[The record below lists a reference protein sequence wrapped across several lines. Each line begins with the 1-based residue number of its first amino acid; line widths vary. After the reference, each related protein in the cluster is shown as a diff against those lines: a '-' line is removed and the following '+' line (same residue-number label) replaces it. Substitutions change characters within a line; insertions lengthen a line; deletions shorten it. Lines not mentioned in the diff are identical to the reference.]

1 MPKPPG
7 LLNSGMISTQNLK
20 KNYGPDTVLDQ
31 VSIQI
36 EAGEFVAV
44 SGASGSGKTTFLNV
58 VGGLDL
64 NYEGEVTVN
73 GQKLNG
79 LSDKDL
85 AQKRNREMG
94 FVFQQFN
101 LLDHLSVLE
110 NVMLPAFFAATT
122 IEQSRGLELLEQ
134 VGLKDKAQDRP
145 PQLSG
150 GQKQRVAIARALL
163 SSPSILLCDE
173 PTGSLDKETGLQIM
187 SIFQD
192 LNESGMTVLL
202 VTHEEHVA
210 QLARRTIRFE
220 AGKVISDSG
229 VQS

>member
-1 MPKPPG
+1 
-7 LLNSGMISTQNLK
+7 MISTQNLQK
-20 KNYGPDTVLDQ
+20 KYGPDTVLDQ
-31 VSIQI
+31 VSIDI
-36 EAGEFVAV
+36 ESGEFVAV
-44 SGASGSGKTTFLNV
+44 VGASGSGKTTFLNV
-58 VGGLDL
+58 VGGLDRT
-64 NYEGEVTVN
+64 YEGQITVN
-73 GQKLNG
+73 DQKLEG
-79 LSDKDL
+79 LSDKAL
-85 AQKRNREMG
+85 AQKRNRELG

-110 NVMLPAFFAATT
+110 NVMLPAFFAAES
-122 IEQSRGLELLEQ
+122 IPQSRGLELLEQ
-134 VGLKDKAQDRP
+134 VSLKDKAQDRP

-187 SIFQD
+187 SIFQE

-210 QLARRTIRFE
+210 KLARRTIRFE

-229 VQS
+229 TAP

>member
-1 MPKPPG
+1 
-7 LLNSGMISTQNLK
+7 MISTQNLQK
-20 KNYGPDTVLDQ
+20 KYGPDTVLDQ
-31 VSIQI
+31 VSIDI
-36 EAGEFVAV
+36 ESGEFVAV
-44 SGASGSGKTTFLNV
+44 VGAFGSGKTTFLNV
-58 VGGLDL
+58 VGGLDRT
-64 NYEGEVTVN
+64 YEGQITVN
-73 GQKLNG
+73 NQKLEG
-79 LSDKDL
+79 LSDKAL
-85 AQKRNREMG
+85 AQKRNRELG

-110 NVMLPAFFAATT
+110 NVMLPAFFAAES
-122 IEQSRGLELLEQ
+122 IPQSRGLELLDQ

-187 SIFQD
+187 SIFQE

-229 VQS
+229 TAP

>member
-1 MPKPPG
+1 
-7 LLNSGMISTQNLK
+7 MISTQNLQK
-20 KNYGPDTVLDQ
+20 KYGPDTVLDQ

-36 EAGEFVAV
+36 ESGEFVAV
-44 SGASGSGKTTFLNV
+44 VGASGSGKTTFLNV
-58 VGGLDL
+58 VGGLDRT
-64 NYEGEVTVN
+64 YEGQITVN
-73 GQKLNG
+73 DQKLEG
-79 LSDKDL
+79 LSDKAL
-85 AQKRNREMG
+85 AQKRNRELG

-110 NVMLPAFFAATT
+110 NVKLPAFFAAES
-122 IEQSRGLELLEQ
+122 IPQSRGLELLDQ

-187 SIFQD
+187 SIFQE

-210 QLARRTIRFE
+210 KLARRTIRFE

-229 VQS
+229 TAP

>member
-1 MPKPPG
+1 
-7 LLNSGMISTQNLK
+7 MISTQNLQK
-20 KNYGPDTVLDQ
+20 KYGPDTVLDQ
-31 VSIQI
+31 VSIDI
-36 EAGEFVAV
+36 ESGEFVAV
-44 SGASGSGKTTFLNV
+44 VGASGSGKTTFLNV
-58 VGGLDL
+58 VGGLDRT
-64 NYEGEVTVN
+64 YEGQITVN
-73 GQKLNG
+73 NQKLEG
-79 LSDKDL
+79 LSDKAL
-85 AQKRNREMG
+85 AQKRNRELG

-110 NVMLPAFFAATT
+110 NVMLPAFFAAES
-122 IEQSRGLELLEQ
+122 IPQSRGLELLDQ

-187 SIFQD
+187 SIFQE

-210 QLARRTIRFE
+210 KLARRTIRFE

-229 VQS
+229 TAP

>member
-1 MPKPPG
+1 
-7 LLNSGMISTQNLK
+7 MISTQNLQK
-20 KNYGPDTVLDQ
+20 KYGPDTVLDQ
-31 VSIQI
+31 VSIDI
-36 EAGEFVAV
+36 ESGEFVAV
-44 SGASGSGKTTFLNV
+44 VGASGSGKTTFLNV
-58 VGGLDL
+58 VGGLDRT
-64 NYEGEVTVN
+64 YEGQITVN
-73 GQKLNG
+73 DQKLEV
-79 LSDKDL
+79 LSDKAL
-85 AQKRNREMG
+85 AQKRNRELG

-110 NVMLPAFFAATT
+110 NVMLPAFFAAES
-122 IEQSRGLELLEQ
+122 IPQARGLELLDQ

-163 SSPSILLCDE
+163 SSPAILLCDE

-187 SIFQD
+187 SIFQE

-210 QLARRTIRFE
+210 KLARRTIRFE

-229 VQS
+229 TAP

>member
-1 MPKPPG
+1 
-7 LLNSGMISTQNLK
+7 MISTQNLQK
-20 KNYGPDTVLDQ
+20 KYGPDTVLDQ
-31 VSIQI
+31 VSIDI
-36 EAGEFVAV
+36 ESGEFVAV
-44 SGASGSGKTTFLNV
+44 VGASGSGKTTFLNV
-58 VGGLDL
+58 VGGLDRT
-64 NYEGEVTVN
+64 YEGQITVN
-73 GQKLNG
+73 DQKLEG
-79 LSDKDL
+79 LSDKAL
-85 AQKRNREMG
+85 AQKRNRELG

-110 NVMLPAFFAATT
+110 NVMLPAFFAAES
-122 IEQSRGLELLEQ
+122 IPQSRGLELLDQ

-187 SIFQD
+187 SIFQE

-210 QLARRTIRFE
+210 KLARRTIRFE

-229 VQS
+229 TAP

>member
-1 MPKPPG
+1 
-7 LLNSGMISTQNLK
+7 MISTQNLQK
-20 KNYGPDTVLDQ
+20 KYGPDTVLDQ

-36 EAGEFVAV
+36 ESGEFVAV
-44 SGASGSGKTTFLNV
+44 VGASGSGKTTFLNV
-58 VGGLDL
+58 VGGLDRT
-64 NYEGEVTVN
+64 YEGQITVN
-73 GQKLNG
+73 DQKLEG
-79 LSDKDL
+79 LSDKAL
-85 AQKRNREMG
+85 AQKRNRELG

-110 NVMLPAFFAATT
+110 NVMLPAFFAAES
-122 IEQSRGLELLEQ
+122 IPQSRGLELLDQ

-187 SIFQD
+187 SIFQE

-210 QLARRTIRFE
+210 KLARRTIRFE

-229 VQS
+229 TAP

>member
-1 MPKPPG
+1 
-7 LLNSGMISTQNLK
+7 MISTQNLQK
-20 KNYGPDTVLDQ
+20 KYGPDTVLDQ
-31 VSIQI
+31 VSIDI
-36 EAGEFVAV
+36 ESGEFVAV
-44 SGASGSGKTTFLNV
+44 VGASGSGKTTFLNV
-58 VGGLDL
+58 VGGLDRT
-64 NYEGEVTVN
+64 YEGQITVN
-73 GQKLNG
+73 DQKLEG
-79 LSDKDL
+79 LSDKAL
-85 AQKRNREMG
+85 AQKRNRELG

-110 NVMLPAFFAATT
+110 NVMLPAFFAAES
-122 IEQSRGLELLEQ
+122 IPQSRGLELLEQ

-187 SIFQD
+187 SIFQE

-210 QLARRTIRFE
+210 KLARRTIRFE

-229 VQS
+229 TAP

>member
-1 MPKPPG
+1 
-7 LLNSGMISTQNLK
+7 MISTQNLQK
-20 KNYGPDTVLDQ
+20 KYGPDTVLDQ

-36 EAGEFVAV
+36 ESGEFVAV
-44 SGASGSGKTTFLNV
+44 VGASGSGKTTFLNV
-58 VGGLDL
+58 VGGLDRT
-64 NYEGEVTVN
+64 YEGQITVN
-73 GQKLNG
+73 DQKLEG
-79 LSDKDL
+79 LSDKAL
-85 AQKRNREMG
+85 AQKRNRELG

-110 NVMLPAFFAATT
+110 NVMLPAFFAAES
-122 IEQSRGLELLEQ
+122 IPQSRGLELLEQ

-187 SIFQD
+187 SIFQE

-210 QLARRTIRFE
+210 KLARRTIRFE

-229 VQS
+229 TAP

>member
-1 MPKPPG
+1 
-7 LLNSGMISTQNLK
+7 MISTQNLQK
-20 KNYGPDTVLDQ
+20 KYGPDTVLDQ
-31 VSIQI
+31 VSIDI
-36 EAGEFVAV
+36 ESGEFVAV
-44 SGASGSGKTTFLNV
+44 VGASGSGKTTFLNV
-58 VGGLDL
+58 VGGLDRT
-64 NYEGEVTVN
+64 YEGQITVN
-73 GQKLNG
+73 NQKLEV
-79 LSDKDL
+79 LSDKAL
-85 AQKRNREMG
+85 AQKRNRELG

-110 NVMLPAFFAATT
+110 NVMLPAFFAAES
-122 IEQSRGLELLEQ
+122 IPQARGLELLDQ

-187 SIFQD
+187 SIFQE

-229 VQS
+229 TAP

>member
-1 MPKPPG
+1 
-7 LLNSGMISTQNLK
+7 MISTQNLQK
-20 KNYGPDTVLDQ
+20 KYGPDTVLDQ
-31 VSIQI
+31 VSIDI
-36 EAGEFVAV
+36 ESGEFVAV
-44 SGASGSGKTTFLNV
+44 VGASGSGKTTFLNV
-58 VGGLDL
+58 VGGLDRT
-64 NYEGEVTVN
+64 YEGQITVN
-73 GQKLNG
+73 NQKLEG
-79 LSDKDL
+79 LSDKAL
-85 AQKRNREMG
+85 AQKRNRELG

-110 NVMLPAFFAATT
+110 NVMLPAFFAAES
-122 IEQSRGLELLEQ
+122 IPQSRGLELLDQ

-187 SIFQD
+187 SIFQE

-229 VQS
+229 TAP